1 MKKFL
6 VLLLLFIFKFSF
18 AEVFVGKWNDAIT
31 PTTVDY
37 VKRLVEK
44 AERENGKAVILM
56 LDTPGGLDTSMREII
71 KIIQNTSIPFVV
83 FVYPP
88 GSRAASAGAIITV
101 SADIAAMAPSTNIGS
116 ASPVSMEGRDIEETM
131 KKKVVNDMV
140 AFVSAIAKEKGRN
153 SEIIQKMI
161 TESVNL
167 PSDEAVNKKVVDLV
181 AKDLN
186 DLIDKINGKKI
197 VKNNREIILN
207 LKGDKIVFVEKSFK
221 EELLSFLSNPTV
233 AYFLLMIGFYGIF
246 FELYN
251 PGSIIPGTVGLISLA
266 LALYSLNIL
275 SVNWLGVVL
284 IGLGILF
291 FILEAITPLF
301 GGLALAGTIS
311 ILLGSII
318 LLPSDSPYGDL
329 SLSVIIPVVLFSAV
343 FFFIVSYLSLKVH
356 KEKPKTGIEAMV
368 GDIAEVVSDIDKKGG
383 KVMYHGELWNAYSD
397 KFIPAG
403 SKVKIVEVN
412 GLKLKVEEVK
422 E

>member
-167 PSDEAVNKKVVDLV
+167 PSDEAVSKKVVDLV

-207 LKGDKIVFVEKSFK
+207 LKSDKIVFVEKSFK
-221 EELLSFLSNPTV
+221 EELLSFLSTQR
-233 AYFLLMIGFYGIF
+233 LLTF
-246 FELYN
+246 F
-251 PGSIIPGTVGLISLA
+251 
-266 LALYSLNIL
+266 
-275 SVNWLGVVL
+275 
-284 IGLGILF
+284 
-291 FILEAITPLF
+291 
-301 GGLALAGTIS
+301 
-311 ILLGSII
+311 
-318 LLPSDSPYGDL
+318 
-329 SLSVIIPVVLFSAV
+329 
-343 FFFIVSYLSLKVH
+343 
-356 KEKPKTGIEAMV
+356 
-368 GDIAEVVSDIDKKGG
+368 
-383 KVMYHGELWNAYSD
+383 
-397 KFIPAG
+397 
-403 SKVKIVEVN
+403 
-412 GLKLKVEEVK
+412 
-422 E
+422 

>member
-1 MKKFL
+1 MKK
-6 VLLLLFIFKFSF
+6 VLFFILFIFNFSF
-18 AEVFVGKWNDAIT
+18 ADIFVGKWNDAIT

-37 VKRLVEK
+37 VERLVEK
-44 AERENGKAVILM
+44 AEKEKAKAVILE

-71 KIIQNTSIPFVV
+71 KIIQNTSLPFIV

-116 ASPVSMEGRDIEETM
+116 ASPVSMEGKDIEETM

-153 SEIIQKMI
+153 AEIIQKMI

-167 PSDEAVNKKVVDLV
+167 PADEAVNKKVVDLI
-181 AKDLN
+181 ANDLN
-186 DLIDKINGKKI
+186 DLINKLDSKKI
-197 VKNNREIILN
+197 VKNSKEITLN
-207 LKGDKIVFVEKSFK
+207 LKGEKIVFVEKGFK
-221 EELLSFLSNPTV
+221 EELLSLLSNPTV
-233 AYFLLMIGFYGIF
+233 AYLLLMVGFYGIF

-275 SVNWLGVVL
+275 SANWLGVIL
-284 IGLGILF
+284 IGLGVLF
-291 FILEAITPLF
+291 LILEAITPLF

-329 SLSVIIPVVLFSAV
+329 SLTVIIPVVLFSAV
-343 FFFIVSYLSLKVH
+343 FFFVVSYLSLKIQR
-356 KEKPKTGIEAMV
+356 EKPKTGLEAMI
-368 GDIAEVVSDIDKKGG
+368 GDTAEAVSDINKKYG

-397 KFIPAG
+397 KYIPAG
-403 SKVKIVEVN
+403 AAVKIVEVN
-412 GLKLKVEEVK
+412 GLKLKVEEKK